1 MDYKWIDHIVIAVKD
16 LNQGISNYQNGMG
29 MELERTD
36 VSEKLGI
43 KQAFFN
49 LGNGTH
55 IELVEPLGPE
65 TPVGR
70 KIERSGEGVHLVAL
84 AVDNIEQTIKELE
97 SNGVQLIGADNPTGQ
112 VFLHPKSTNGVLIQ
126 IVEK

>member
-49 LGNGTH
+49 LGNLYKEMWPIDYEGNIQSDQSLEKSLRTNEDENFSFE
-55 IELVEPLGPE
+55 IIKSFAKQILESKDEITLKEVINSRMDVDKIISFIGPE
-65 TPVGR
+65 R
-70 KIERSGEGVHLVAL
+70 LS
-84 AVDNIEQTIKELE
+84 
-97 SNGVQLIGADNPTGQ
+97 
-112 VFLHPKSTNGVLIQ
+112 
-126 IVEK
+126 